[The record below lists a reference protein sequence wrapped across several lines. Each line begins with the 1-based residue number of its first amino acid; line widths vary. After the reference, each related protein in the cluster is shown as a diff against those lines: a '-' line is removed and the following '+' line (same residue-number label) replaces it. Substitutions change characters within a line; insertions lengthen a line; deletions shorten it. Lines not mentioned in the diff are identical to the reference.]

1 MTRFDFRIR
10 IIGNERKN
18 DPDAIE
24 DNPGSQDR
32 FPGYRANSG
41 ALYKFAETGHWRG
54 VNDDLAEIGQG
65 LDCQDIGVSAPQP
78 ASDRAG

>member
-1 MTRFDFRIR
+1 MTGFDFRIR

-24 DNPGSQDR
+24 DTPGSQDR
-32 FPGYRANSG
+32 FSGYRANCG